1 MLKLLLTADY
11 EIFGDGGGCVQKCL
25 IQPSERLMKIC
36 ESVGARITFFVDVCE
51 YWAFRSCE
59 DAGILPEGY
68 CPGTWIE
75 TQIKDALKRGHDI
88 QLHIHPQWIEH
99 KYVSPVKWEVNL
111 NYWRLPFVSGGY
123 GDRNNP
129 TSLLGLF
136 TMGRKTLEDLLK
148 PICHSYT
155 CRAFRAGAWCIQ
167 PEFEVLRAMN
177 EAGLWYDTTVAPM
190 LKTNNGLT
198 YFDFS
203 NAPLHLPYWKIK
215 DRIDVANDNGNII
228 EVPIF
233 TCDVWPLRRI
243 LFKTIQIK
251 KHFGEKPR
259 GCNRELSSVSLDKTL
274 INRITF
280 TSFFKKFTPRVQM
293 FDYCQA
299 STVKMKYFAQ
309 KAYKQFAESM
319 TNKKA
324 IPLVAIGH
332 PKAFDNESEFKEF
345 LLWVKEQK
353 FIALDSLNDTSFW
366 QSNLQGN

>member
-1 MLKLLLTADY
+1 
-11 EIFGDGGGCVQKCL
+11 
-25 IQPSERLMKIC
+25 
-36 ESVGARITFFVDVCE
+36 
-51 YWAFRSCE
+51 
-59 DAGILPEGY
+59 
-68 CPGTWIE
+68 
-75 TQIKDALKRGHDI
+75 
-88 QLHIHPQWIEH
+88 
-99 KYVSPVKWEVNL
+99 
-111 NYWRLPFVSGGY
+111 
-123 GDRNNP
+123 
-129 TSLLGLF
+129 
-136 TMGRKTLEDLLK
+136 
-148 PICHSYT
+148 
-155 CRAFRAGAWCIQ
+155 
-167 PEFEVLRAMN
+167 MN

-309 KAYKQFAESM
+309 KAYKQFAEFM